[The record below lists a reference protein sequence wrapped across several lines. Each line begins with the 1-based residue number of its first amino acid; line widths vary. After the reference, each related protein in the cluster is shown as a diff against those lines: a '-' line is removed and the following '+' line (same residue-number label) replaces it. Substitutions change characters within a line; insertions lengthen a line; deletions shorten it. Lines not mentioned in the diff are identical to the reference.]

1 MNKQWLIKIQDNIY
15 YDSEERVYRYKM
27 HCPNCK
33 QVIST
38 CVCYT
43 DLDTLLMNIDDGIAD
58 FTCSSKCA
66 LLLGEWDE
74 LDEAMQE
81 AGLERDVNIAL
92 TELTSEQLSEEIKKY
107 TIENVVIALVEKNS
121 KIPMCH
127 LKNLSHS
134 EQLEI
139 LQAMGDVKDVLQ
151 SNNINIYPNIEDLT
165 EEQAKKLL
173 DILTENADFDTP
185 SGDFCNT

>member
-1 MNKQWLIKIQDNIY
+1 
-15 YDSEERVYRYKM
+15 
-27 HCPNCK
+27 
-33 QVIST
+33 
-38 CVCYT
+38 
-43 DLDTLLMNIDDGIAD
+43 MNIDDGIAD